1 MIREKKVYE
10 LKVEDSFS
18 AAHQL
23 RNYKGKCERL
33 HGHNWRVEVYVS
45 AQRLNEIGIAIDFQ
59 DLKRETKNITNQL
72 DHTFINDVFPFTEI
86 NPSSENI
93 AKWIFECLGKKLEG
107 RDIKLSKI
115 TVWESEMAA
124 ASYVEED

>member
-1 MIREKKVYE
+1 MR
-10 LKVEDSFS
+10 
-18 AAHQL
+18 
-23 RNYKGKCERL
+23 
-33 HGHNWRVEVYVS
+33 

-59 DLKRETKNITNQL
+59 ELKRETKNITNQL